1 MSTVF
6 VDYAGSAVASMTV
19 GGMSVAERVL
29 REAAKSGAARAIVR
43 ADMLPALPA
52 LPLELAVIP
61 TFEPP
66 PTDATAIAGDVV
78 AGVRVTDEAT
88 RRAAQAAL
96 LQSCRRPY
104 DGVGDRY
111 VIRPVSL
118 RLTGLLAAAGITPNQ
133 VTCANIVVG
142 LTACAAAGGAHF
154 ALAGVLMLLQV
165 VLDSCDG
172 ELARIRYMHSRLG
185 MWLDNGSDDVIDNL
199 FVAMVGVGLGG
210 AWMPLAIAAGCARG
224 AVAVMIYIELWRA
237 GRPGDVMSF
246 AWWFDKP
253 SEALTERYEDQTT
266 SLVGILRGLGRR
278 DVYVLVWGACC
289 ALGFPLGAL
298 GLGVGV
304 CATYFGMGVGH
315 VLARRRA

>member
-1 MSTVF
+1 
-6 VDYAGSAVASMTV
+6 
-19 GGMSVAERVL
+19 VL
-29 REAAKSGAARAIVR
+29 REAAKTGAARAVVR
-43 ADMLPALPA
+43 ADMLPPLPA
-52 LPLELAVIP
+52 LPLEIAVIP

-66 PTDATAIAGDVV
+66 PGDATAIAGDVV
-78 AGVRVTDEAT
+78 AGVRVTDEVT

-111 VIRPVSL
+111 VIRPISL
-118 RLTGLLAAAGITPNQ
+118 RLTGMLAAAGITPNQ

-142 LTACAAAGGAHF
+142 LTACVLAGGAHF
-154 ALAGVLMLLQV
+154 AVAGALMLLQV

-199 FVAMVGVGLGG
+199 FVAMVGVGMGG
-210 AWMPLAIAAGCARG
+210 VWMPLAIVAGCARG
-224 AVAVMIYIELWRA
+224 AVAVMIYIELARA

-266 SLVGILRGLGRR
+266 SLLGILRGLGRR
-278 DVYVLVWGACC
+278 DVYVLLWGACC
-289 ALGFPLGAL
+289 VIGFPFGAIA
-298 GLGVGV
+298 LGVGL
-304 CATYFGMGVGH
+304 CATYFGMGIGH
-315 VLARRRA
+315 VSARRRGRSR

>member
-1 MSTVF
+1 VSTIYI
-6 VDYAGSAVASMTV
+6 DYAGSPAASMIV

-29 REAAKSGAARAIVR
+29 REAATAGAEHAIVR
-43 ADMLPALPA
+43 ADMLPPLPV
-52 LPLELAVIP
+52 LPIEIAVIP

-66 PTDATAIAGDVV
+66 PEGATTIPGDVV
-78 AGVRVTDEAT
+78 AGVRVTNEAT

-111 VIRPVSL
+111 VIRPISL
-118 RLTGLLAAAGITPNQ
+118 RLTGVLAGLGVTPNQ
-133 VTCANIVVG
+133 VTVANIVVG
-142 LTACAAAGGAHF
+142 LTACVLAATAHF

-210 AWMPLAIAAGCARG
+210 VWMPIAIAAACARG
-224 AVAVMIYIELWRA
+224 AVAVMIYLELARV

-266 SLVGILRGLGRR
+266 SFLGIVRGLGRR
-278 DVYVLVWGACC
+278 DVYVLLWGACC
-289 ALGFPLGAL
+289 VVGFPFGAFA
-298 GLGVGV
+298 LGVGL
-304 CATYFGMGVGH
+304 CATYFGMGIGH
-315 VLARRRA
+315 VRARMR